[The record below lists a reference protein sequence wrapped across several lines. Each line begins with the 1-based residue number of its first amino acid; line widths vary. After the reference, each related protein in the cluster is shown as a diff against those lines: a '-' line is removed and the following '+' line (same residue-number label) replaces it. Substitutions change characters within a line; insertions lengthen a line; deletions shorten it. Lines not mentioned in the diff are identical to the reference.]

1 MSRYRRSKKS
11 SAIASLAMAGA
22 FAASL
27 LAAAPSANATFVL
40 GTGNIGGLGDNV
52 IVNACD
58 SVATGPGAL
67 VQGCLN
73 TAHDTNVDVST
84 TSGNLEANGGQARFD
99 ASGGNISDFTI
110 NFEDLTL
117 GFSGIVFNIN
127 AENGTNSDVTIV
139 VNAVNELG
147 EIEEPQEFN
156 GTIDQGEN
164 FFNLTSVDGEVA
176 LNITVTS
183 SEGNIVD
190 IRQVRIAAETI
201 PQPPIQA
208 PEPASLAMLGGALIG
223 FALLRRRKR
232 A

>member
-1 MSRYRRSKKS
+1 
-11 SAIASLAMAGA
+11 MAGA

-27 LAAAPSANATFVL
+27 LGVTPSAYATFVI

-52 IVNACD
+52 IINACD
-58 SVATGPGAL
+58 GNTTGPGAL

-73 TAHDTNVDVST
+73 TSHTTLVDVST
-84 TSGNLEANGGQARFD
+84 SGGGSLEANGGQARFD
-99 ASGGNISDFTI
+99 ASGSNINNFTI

-127 AENGTNSDVTIV
+127 AENGTTSDVTIV
-139 VNAVNELG
+139 VNAVNEFG
-147 EIEEPQEFN
+147 EIEGPQEFN

-176 LNITVTS
+176 LNVTVTS
-183 SEGNIVD
+183 SLDNIVD
-190 IRQVRIAAETI
+190 IRQVRIAAETV
-201 PQPPIQA
+201 PQPPIQV

-223 FALLRRRKR
+223 FGLLRRRKR